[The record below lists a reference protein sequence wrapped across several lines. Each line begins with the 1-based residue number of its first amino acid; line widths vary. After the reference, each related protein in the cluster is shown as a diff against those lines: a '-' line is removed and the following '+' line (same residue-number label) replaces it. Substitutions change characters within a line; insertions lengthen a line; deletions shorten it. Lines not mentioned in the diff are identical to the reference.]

1 MAAEATDLTL
11 EREAIGLREIL
22 FQAITH
28 MAPAAGV
35 AFAIP
40 VGAAFA
46 GGSLAFAVLLA
57 VIGCSLTALSLG
69 QLSRHLPT
77 AGSFYTYTSK
87 ALHPSI
93 GFLAGWVY
101 AFGEATVF
109 PLCIALLGPVIAG
122 TLNTE
127 FGWSASLWWPWVALG
142 CLTVF
147 ALGYFGIRISART
160 GTLLGAF
167 EIAVFLV
174 LGLTLVGKAGSGN
187 TIAIFSAKHANI
199 PGFIGFSGVFA
210 GLVYSIFAF
219 IGFEAAA
226 PLAEEAENPRRTIGQ
241 AALASAAL
249 IGLFYVVVTYG
260 ATAFFGADRMGDFL
274 KLGNGNPYEAM
285 ARSVWG
291 FGWVA
296 VFLAVINSSV
306 ACSNAGNNAT
316 TRTWFAM
323 GRIGL
328 LPRALGRV
336 HSRHRSPHVAV
347 IVSFLLSTAVV
358 MWLGFQYDP
367 LTAFAILGT
376 VIVITAVITY
386 ILINV
391 SCFAYYWRFRRDEFN
406 LALHGLVP
414 LIGVALFVPALL
426 TGAGITVFKFISP
439 LPAPFSYA
447 GIATGV
453 WTLVG
458 LVYMLYLYRADPHRL
473 EDTKKVFLEEE
484 TPEIAVVSSYDLP
497 VEEGPAAAAEGHEEG
512 VP

>member
-1 MAAEATDLTL
+1 MAAQSTGHTL

-22 FQAITH
+22 FQSITH

-69 QLSRHLPT
+69 QLSKHLPT
-77 AGSFYTYTSK
+77 AGSFYTYTSR
-87 ALHPSI
+87 ALHPSV

-101 AFGEATVF
+101 AFGEATAF

-122 TLNTE
+122 TLNAE
-127 FGWSASLWWPWVALG
+127 FGWSAGLWWPWVLLG

-167 EIAVFLV
+167 EIAVFLI
-174 LGLTLVGKAGSGN
+174 LGLTLIAKAGSGN
-187 TIAIFSAKHANI
+187 TIAIFSDKYATI
-199 PGFIGFSGVFA
+199 PGFVGFSGLFA

-226 PLAEEAENPRRTIGQ
+226 PLAEEAENPRRTVGQ
-241 AALASAAL
+241 AGLASAAL

-260 ATAFFGADRMGDFL
+260 ATAFFGPSRMGDFL
-274 KLGNGNPYEAM
+274 KLGDGNPYEAM
-285 ARSVWG
+285 ARTVWG
-291 FGWVA
+291 IGWVA
-296 VFLAVINSSV
+296 VFLAVVNSSV

-316 TRTWFAM
+316 TRTWYAM

-328 LPRALGRV
+328 LPRALARV
-336 HSRHRSPHVAV
+336 HPKHRSPHVAV
-347 IVSFLLSTAVV
+347 ITSFVISTAVV

-367 LTAFAILGT
+367 LTAFAVLGT

-391 SCFAYYWRFRRDEFN
+391 SCFAYYWRFRREEFN
-406 LALHGLVP
+406 PVLHGLVP
-414 LIGVALFVPALL
+414 LVGVALFVPALL
-426 TGAGITVFKFISP
+426 TGAGITVFKFVSP
-439 LPAPFSYA
+439 LPAPLSYA
-447 GIATGV
+447 GIATGIWALIGV
-453 WTLVG
+453 
-458 LVYMLYLYRADPHRL
+458 VYMIYLYRADPQRL
-473 EDTKKVFLEEE
+473 EDTRKVFLDE
-484 TPEIAVVSSYDLP
+484 TPEIAVAPSHDLA
-497 VEEGPAAAAEGHEEG
+497 VETGPTAAGGREDGA
-512 VP
+512 P